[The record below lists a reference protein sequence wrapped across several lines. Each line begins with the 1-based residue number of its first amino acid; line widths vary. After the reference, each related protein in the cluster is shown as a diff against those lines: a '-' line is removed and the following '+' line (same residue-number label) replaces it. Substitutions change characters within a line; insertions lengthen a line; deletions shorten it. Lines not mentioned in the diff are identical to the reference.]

1 VTSERLMEWVVCWIK
16 AGGISLQKPTHFEV
30 NDGKF

>member
-1 VTSERLMEWVVCWIK
+1 MIRWQAEWLMH
-16 AGGISLQKPTHFEV
+16 GGASLGKPTHFEV

>member
-1 VTSERLMEWVVCWIK
+1 MINWQTAWFMQ
-16 AGGISLQKPTHFEV
+16 GGASLGKPTHFEV

>member
-1 VTSERLMEWVVCWIK
+1 MQAEWIVQ
-16 AGGISLQKPTHFEV
+16 GGRALNKPTHFEV